1 MKAHAAVTLDGHRVL
16 VVEDEALVAMELA
29 DILERHGCTVIGP
42 AGSVAH
48 AHGLLHIEIDAAL
61 LDLNL
66 HGELSIS
73 VAVALNDRRVP
84 FAVLSGYGQSQLDA
98 PALRLAPRLS
108 KPVQR
113 HDLLRALERL
123 LAQST
128 D

>member
-1 MKAHAAVTLDGHRVL
+1 MEDCARLLLEGQRVL

-29 DILERHGCTVIGP
+29 DILERHGCKVIGP

-73 VAVALNDRRVP
+73 VAVALNDRGVP

-108 KPVQR
+108 KPVQHR
-113 HDLLRALERL
+113 DLIRALEQL
-123 LAQST
+123 LAPAA